1 MQISDF
7 TLLAKKIA
15 VGIVITV
22 VPLGILVGP
31 LWLTQHNVKKSV
43 APTVSRAAEVSH
55 AN

>member
-1 MQISDF
+1 MRISDF
-7 TLLAKKIA
+7 TLIAKKIA

-31 LWLTQHNVKKSV
+31 LWFTQHNAKKNV
-43 APTVSRAAEVSH
+43 APKASGATEVSH

>member
-1 MQISDF
+1 MRISDF
-7 TLLAKKIA
+7 TLITKKIA

-31 LWLTQHNVKKSV
+31 LWFTQHNVKKNV
-43 APTVSRAAEVSH
+43 VPTASRATEASH